1 MKKKRLIITSL
12 LLVLFGSVG
21 SVQAQSCGSGG
32 GATVCLSASGSAND
46 NQLNWTVSGNVTRL
60 EIYRDTDSNPA
71 GRNRIAVPPT
81 SARTYADGSANT
93 GTPYWYWVKFTT
105 SAGSYNSG
113 SASAIRGTSCAP
125 TAITP
130 YISANGFWTQT
141 SSATVTAGNSAI
153 LGPQPVTGGS
163 WAWGGCGTSGSARE
177 QTITPAAS
185 CTATATY
192 TNTCGAKTTQAFAIT
207 VPSAAAQVFPNPGIN
222 LGNTLEAFW
231 QGAAPPTKALIDS
244 IRDRGF
250 KTLRIPVAW
259 DFHSTNGT
267 IDPAFMAQV
276 KQTVDWALDAGLYVI
291 INDHYD
297 KGWFERNGFNSYDPA
312 INAKLINMWTQ
323 IADTFKWYDSDRLAF
338 AVANE
343 PDAVSNEP
351 DGPSKAQARTDVL
364 YQYQQN
370 WINAM
375 RDNGGGNAV
384 RWLIVQGPNT
394 NIDHTLNYGKNLP
407 SDPANKRMVEVHFYD
422 PFDFTLMETDES
434 WGTWSAFWGSYNV
447 SNQFTNRN
455 IKGGYNESSIDAQLA
470 KMKYFTD
477 RGIPVL
483 VGEYRAG
490 IKPAS
495 LGLTGSYQEQNYR
508 ATTHWNKYV
517 QNKIASLGFS
527 GTAWVIQHDVFHET
541 TGEVLDWYLLDSVLG
556 NSDLAPIPGL

>member
-1 MKKKRLIITSL
+1 MIPAL
-12 LLVLFGSVG
+12 LLAFGASAG
-21 SVQAQSCGSGG
+21 SLAQAQSCGSGG

-46 NQLNWTVSGNVTRL
+46 NQLNWTVSGNVSRL
-60 EIYRDTDSNPA
+60 EVYRDTDADPA
-71 GRNRIAVPPT
+71 GRTRIAVPAT
-81 SARTYADGSANT
+81 SARSYADASANT
-93 GTPYWYWVKFTT
+93 GTSYWYWVKFTT

-113 SASAIRGTSCAP
+113 SASAIRGSSCAP
-125 TAITP
+125 TAVTP
-130 YISANGFWTQT
+130 YISANGSWTQT

-153 LGPQPVTGGS
+153 LGPQPTTGGS
-163 WAWGGCGTSGSARE
+163 WGWSGCGTSGSARE

-192 TNTCGAKTTQAFAIT
+192 TNSCGAKTTQAFAIT
-207 VPSAAAQVFPNPGIN
+207 VPSAQTQVFPNPGIN

-231 QGAAPPTKALIDS
+231 PGAAAPTKALIDS

-276 KQTVDWALDAGLYVI
+276 KQTVDWALAAGLYVI

-297 KGWFERNGFNSYDPA
+297 LGWFERNGFNSYDPA

-323 IADTFKWYDSDRLAF
+323 VANTFKWYDSDKLAF

-343 PDAVSNEP
+343 PDAP
-351 DGPSKAQARTDVL
+351 TQAKTDVL

-375 RDNGGGNAV
+375 RANGGGNAV

-394 NIDHTLNYGKNLP
+394 NIDNTINFGKNLP
-407 SDPANKRMVEVHFYD
+407 TDPANKRMVEVHLYD
-422 PFDFTLMETDES
+422 PFDFTLMDTDES
-434 WGTWSAFWGSYNV
+434 WGTWTAFWGYNYKV
-447 SNQFTNRN
+447 SNQWTNRN
-455 IKGGYNESSIDAQLA
+455 VKAGSDESLIDIQLA

-483 VGEYRAG
+483 IGEYRAG
-490 IKPAS
+490 VKPAS
-495 LGLTGSYQEQNYR
+495 LGLTGSYKDQNYR
-508 ATTHWNKYV
+508 STTHWNKYV

-527 GTAWVIQHDVFHET
+527 GTGWVIQQDLFNNT
-541 TGEVLDWYLLDSVLG
+541 TGEVLDWNMLG
-556 NSDLAPIPGL
+556 SMLGTSEIGPISGL

>member
-1 MKKKRLIITSL
+1 MRTLIPAL
-12 LLVLFGSVG
+12 LLAFGASAG
-21 SVQAQSCGSGG
+21 TLAQAQSCGSGG

-46 NQLNWTVSGNVTRL
+46 NQLTWTVSGNVSRL
-60 EIYRDTDSNPA
+60 EVYRDTDADPA
-71 GRNRIAVPPT
+71 GRTRIAVPAT

-113 SASAIRGTSCAP
+113 SASATRGSSCAP

-130 YISANGFWTQT
+130 YISANGSWTQT

-163 WAWGGCGTSGSARE
+163 WGWSGCGTSGSARQ
-177 QTITPAAS
+177 QTITPTAS

-207 VPSAAAQVFPNPGIN
+207 VPSAQTQVFPNPGIN

-231 QGAAPPTKALIDS
+231 PGAAAPTKALIDS

-276 KQTVDWALDAGLYVI
+276 KQTVDWALADGLYVI

-297 KGWFERNGFNSYDPA
+297 LGWFERNGFNSYDPA

-323 IADTFKWYDSDRLAF
+323 VANTFKWYDSDKLAF

-343 PDAVSNEP
+343 PDAP
-351 DGPSKAQARTDVL
+351 TQAKTDVL
-364 YQYQQN
+364 YKYQQN
-370 WINAM
+370 WITAM
-375 RDNGGGNAV
+375 RANGGGNAV

-394 NIDHTLNYGKNLP
+394 NIDNTINFGKNLP

-455 IKGGYNESSIDAQLA
+455 VKGGYNESSIDAQLA

-483 VGEYRAG
+483 IGEYRAG
-490 IKPAS
+490 VKPAS
-495 LGLTGSYQEQNYR
+495 LGLTGSYKDQNYR
-508 ATTHWNKYV
+508 AATHWNKYV

-527 GTAWVIQHDVFHET
+527 GTGWVTQHDIFHET
-541 TGEVLDWYLLDSVLG
+541 TGEVLDWNLLGSMLG
-556 NSDLAPIPGL
+556 TSDIAPIPGL